1 MALGRRVMTLFERR
15 GSREAGASP
24 APGSDDLRAPRAA
37 RRTVLDE
44 RRRVSESTLE
54 AMFAYQDELDRAV
67 PRQRRGAGRH

>member
-15 GSREAGASP
+15 GSRGPGASP
-24 APGSDDLRAPRAA
+24 APGSSDPQAPREA
-37 RRTVLDE
+37 RHHTVDE